1 MRNALFMNKINKN
14 NQFYADMSQKFALIM
29 LLIIMVFI
37 FYIDFKSYMTY
48 SEVLIRQEETQL
60 LSIARIVGDNM
71 NNFLKQE
78 KDKIDVTFA
87 MKNENL
93 TELHSKNKYL
103 LDDSFPLYRGYVL
116 VDENRQIADL
126 VVSGGAVRS
135 NREKI
140 MTGMKQ
146 VSLDKV
152 YRAEIE
158 GKHYSEEDKEYT
170 LYIKKTVMVGE
181 KLYTAVYAVNM
192 SEIYNRIIKP
202 VQINGAG
209 FIYVK
214 DAENTIM
221 MHPYQDE
228 IGTYGFHSVHENT
241 TGDPNAFDD
250 LFRWSNYQ
258 KQVAE
263 GRDVIQAYRLNDGKL
278 IEENMIGAFTKL
290 YIENEEWIV
299 TAVLPMNVLSGP
311 LTQFITMFLLITLII
326 FLLAIIGTAVC
337 MNIVRQGKEIN
348 YLREINSGMEMIQK
362 QSDEIRNYQRV
373 QALGMMASHIA
384 HEFNNFLT
392 PVMVYADLLEADE
405 NISEEN
411 HELLRE
417 MSGSLDQAKQLSTDL
432 LSFARQDTGAKLT
445 YIDLRDETNKA
456 VKIVKRLTPQKI
468 RFESEITEEE
478 IHLYGRKGN
487 IEHILLNLCKNAYD
501 AMENSK
507 TRRLRITLE
516 KSGDEAILSISD
528 TGCGIPDETIER
540 IFEPFYT
547 TKGSRQ
553 GTGLGL
559 SVVRNIV
566 TSMNGVMDVTSSC
579 EGTTFT
585 MRFPVS
591 EEDKENQLNRIA
603 SIKRIAIIYN
613 KKIDIRRINEIFKGS
628 NVTVEYFD
636 HPAAVISLIQKK
648 KDYFGMVISS
658 YHLPLMNGVETLKI
672 VRRFNPEIR
681 LLLATDEKITE
692 FEWYLNNG
700 YFDRHITVQDLYSE
714 LSTLITYN
722 KIPEFPQ
729 PNGE

>member
-1 MRNALFMNKINKN
+1 MNKVNKN
-14 NQFYADMSQKFALIM
+14 NQLYADAAQKFGLIM
-29 LLIIMVFI
+29 LIIIMLFI

-48 SEVLIRQEETQL
+48 SEVLIKQEETQL

-71 NNFLKQE
+71 NNYLRQE
-78 KDKIDVTFA
+78 RDKIDVTFA
-87 MKNENL
+87 RQNDSLSEI
-93 TELHSKNKYL
+93 HSKNKYL

-126 VVSGGAVRS
+126 VVSGGAVKS

-140 MTGMKQ
+140 MKGMKQ
-146 VSLDKV
+146 ASLDKV

-158 GKHYSEEDKEYT
+158 GKQYSEQDKEYT
-170 LYIKKTVMVGE
+170 LYIKKTLKVGE
-181 KLYTAVYAVNM
+181 KMYTAVYAVDM

-214 DAENTIM
+214 DAGNTIM

-241 TGDPNAFDD
+241 TGNPHAFDD

-263 GRDVIQAYRLNDGKL
+263 GRDVIQAYRIHG
-278 IEENMIGAFTKL
+278 EELVPETMIGAFTKL
-290 YIENEEWIV
+290 YIQNEEWIV
-299 TAVLPMNVLSGP
+299 TAVLPMSVLSGP

-326 FLLAIIGTAVC
+326 FFLAIIGTAVC

-348 YLREINSGMEMIQK
+348 YLREINRGMEMIQK
-362 QSDEIRNYQRV
+362 QNDEIRNYQRV
-373 QALGMMASHIA
+373 QSLGMMASHIA

-392 PVMVYADLLEADE
+392 PVMVYADILKGDE
-405 NISEEN
+405 TISEEN
-411 HELLRE
+411 HELLKE

-432 LSFARQDTGAKLT
+432 LRFARQDTGAKLT
-445 YIDLRDETNKA
+445 YMDLRDETYKA
-456 VKIVKRLTPQKI
+456 VKIVKRLTPHRIK
-468 RFESEITEEE
+468 FESDITDEDLH
-478 IHLYGRKGN
+478 IYGRKGN
-487 IEHILLNLCKNAYD
+487 MEHILLNLCKNAYD
-501 AMENSK
+501 AMENAERKHLLISLQK
-507 TRRLRITLE
+507 I
-516 KSGDEAILSISD
+516 GNEAVLSVSD
-528 TGCGIPDETIER
+528 TGCGIPDETIEQ

-559 SVVRNIV
+559 SVVKNIV
-566 TSMNGVMDVTSSC
+566 TSMGGTMNVRSSN
-579 EGTTFT
+579 EGTSFI
-585 MRFPVS
+585 MRFPVT
-591 EEDKENQLNRIA
+591 EETKENKLSRIA
-603 SIKRIAIIYN
+603 GIKRIAVIYN
-613 KKIDIRRINEIFKGS
+613 RKIDIERIDGIFKGS
-628 NVTVEYFD
+628 NYKLEYFD

-648 KDYFGMVISS
+648 RDYFGMVISA
-658 YHLPLMNGVETLKI
+658 YDLPLMNGVETLKI
-672 VRRFNPEIR
+672 VRRLDPEIR
-681 LLLATDEKITE
+681 LILTSEEKMTE

-700 YFDRHITVQDLYSE
+700 YFDRHMTVKDLYNE
-714 LSTLITYN
+714 LNTLITLD
-722 KIPEFPQ
+722 KMPAFPQ

>member
-1 MRNALFMNKINKN
+1 MNKVNKN
-14 NQFYADMSQKFALIM
+14 NQLYADAAQKFGLIM
-29 LLIIMVFI
+29 LIMIMLFI
-37 FYIDFKSYMTY
+37 FYIDYKSYMTY
-48 SEVLIRQEETQL
+48 SEVLIKQEETQL

-71 NNFLKQE
+71 NNYLRQE
-78 KDKIDVTFA
+78 RDKIDVTFA
-87 MKNENL
+87 RQNDSLSEI
-93 TELHSKNKYL
+93 HSKNKYL

-126 VVSGGAVRS
+126 VVSGGAVKS

-140 MTGMKQ
+140 MKGMKQ

-158 GKHYSEEDKEYT
+158 GKQYSEQDKEYT
-170 LYIKKTVMVGE
+170 LYIKKTLKVGE
-181 KLYTAVYAVNM
+181 KMYTAVYAVDM

-214 DAENTIM
+214 DAGNTIM

-241 TGDPNAFDD
+241 TGNPHAFDD

-263 GRDVIQAYRLNDGKL
+263 GRDVIQAYRIHG
-278 IEENMIGAFTKL
+278 EELVPETMIGAFTKL
-290 YIENEEWIV
+290 YIQNEEWIV
-299 TAVLPMNVLSGP
+299 TAVLPMSVLSGP
-311 LTQFITMFLLITLII
+311 LTQFITMFLLITILI
-326 FLLAIIGTAVC
+326 FFLAIIGTAVC

-362 QSDEIRNYQRV
+362 QNDEIRNYQRV
-373 QALGMMASHIA
+373 QSLGMMASHIA

-392 PVMVYADLLEADE
+392 PVMVYADLLKGDE
-405 NISEEN
+405 TISEEN
-411 HELLRE
+411 HELLTE

-432 LSFARQDTGAKLT
+432 LRFARQDTGAKLT
-445 YIDLRDETNKA
+445 YMDLRDETYKA
-456 VKIVKRLTPQKI
+456 VKIVKRLTPHRIK
-468 RFESEITEEE
+468 FESDITDEDLH
-478 IHLYGRKGN
+478 IYGRKGN
-487 IEHILLNLCKNAYD
+487 MEHILLNLCKNAYD
-501 AMENSK
+501 AMENTERKHLLISLQK
-507 TRRLRITLE
+507 N
-516 KSGDEAILSISD
+516 GNEAVLSVSD
-528 TGCGIPDETIER
+528 TGCGIPDETIEQ

-559 SVVRNIV
+559 SVVKNIV
-566 TSMNGVMDVTSSC
+566 TSMGGTMNVRSSN
-579 EGTTFT
+579 EGTSFI
-585 MRFPVS
+585 MRFPVT
-591 EEDKENQLNRIA
+591 EETEENKLSRIA
-603 SIKRIAIIYN
+603 GIKRIAVIYN
-613 KKIDIRRINEIFKGS
+613 RKIDIDRIDGIFKGS
-628 NVTVEYFD
+628 NYKLEYFD

-648 KDYFGMVISS
+648 RDYFGMVISA
-658 YHLPLMNGVETLKI
+658 YDLPLMNGVETLKI
-672 VRRFNPEIR
+672 VRRLDPEIR
-681 LLLATDEKITE
+681 LILTSEEKMTE

-700 YFDRHITVQDLYSE
+700 YFDRHMTVKDLYNE
-714 LSTLITYN
+714 LNTLITLD
-722 KIPEFPQ
+722 KMPGFPQ

>member
-1 MRNALFMNKINKN
+1 
-14 NQFYADMSQKFALIM
+14 
-29 LLIIMVFI
+29 
-37 FYIDFKSYMTY
+37 MTY
-48 SEVLIRQEETQL
+48 SEVLIKQEETQL

-71 NNFLKQE
+71 NNYLRQE
-78 KDKIDVTFA
+78 RDKIDVTFA
-87 MKNENL
+87 RQNDSLSEI
-93 TELHSKNKYL
+93 HSKNKYL

-126 VVSGGAVRS
+126 VVSGGAVKS

-140 MTGMKQ
+140 MKGMKQ

-158 GKHYSEEDKEYT
+158 GKQYSEQDKEYT
-170 LYIKKTVMVGE
+170 LYIKKTLKVGE
-181 KLYTAVYAVNM
+181 KMYTAVYAVDM

-214 DAENTIM
+214 DAGNTIM

-241 TGDPNAFDD
+241 TGNPHAFDD

-263 GRDVIQAYRLNDGKL
+263 GRDVIQAYRIHG
-278 IEENMIGAFTKL
+278 EELVPETMIGAFTKL
-290 YIENEEWIV
+290 YIQNEEWIV
-299 TAVLPMNVLSGP
+299 TAVLPMSVLSGP
-311 LTQFITMFLLITLII
+311 LTQFITMFLLITILIL
-326 FLLAIIGTAVC
+326 FLAIIGTAVC

-362 QSDEIRNYQRV
+362 QNDEIRNYQRV
-373 QALGMMASHIA
+373 QSLGMMASHIA

-392 PVMVYADLLEADE
+392 PVMVYADLLKGDE
-405 NISEEN
+405 TISEEN
-411 HELLRE
+411 HELLTE

-432 LSFARQDTGAKLT
+432 LRFARQDTGAKLT
-445 YIDLRDETNKA
+445 YMDLRDETYKA
-456 VKIVKRLTPQKI
+456 VKIVKRLTPHRIK
-468 RFESEITEEE
+468 FESDITDEDLH
-478 IHLYGRKGN
+478 IYGRKGN
-487 IEHILLNLCKNAYD
+487 MEHILLNLCKNAYD
-501 AMENSK
+501 AMENTERKHLLISLQK
-507 TRRLRITLE
+507 N
-516 KSGDEAILSISD
+516 GNEAVLSVSD
-528 TGCGIPDETIER
+528 TGCGIPDETIEQ

-559 SVVRNIV
+559 SVVKNIV
-566 TSMNGVMDVTSSC
+566 TSMGGTMNVRSSN
-579 EGTTFT
+579 EGTSFI
-585 MRFPVS
+585 MRFPVT
-591 EEDKENQLNRIA
+591 EETEENKLSRIA
-603 SIKRIAIIYN
+603 GIKRIAVIYN
-613 KKIDIRRINEIFKGS
+613 RKIDIDRIDGIFKGS
-628 NVTVEYFD
+628 NYKLEYFD

-648 KDYFGMVISS
+648 RDYFGMVISA
-658 YHLPLMNGVETLKI
+658 YDLPLMNGVETLKI
-672 VRRFNPEIR
+672 VRRLDPEIR
-681 LLLATDEKITE
+681 LILTSEEKMTE

-700 YFDRHITVQDLYSE
+700 YFDRHMTVKDLYNE
-714 LSTLITYN
+714 LNTLITLD
-722 KIPEFPQ
+722 KMPGFPQ

>member
-1 MRNALFMNKINKN
+1 MNKINKN
-14 NQFYADMSQKFALIM
+14 NQLYADVAQKFGLIM
-29 LLIIMVFI
+29 LCIIMIFI

-48 SEVLIRQEETQL
+48 SEVLIQQEETQL

-71 NNFLKQE
+71 NNYLKQE
-78 KDKIDVTFA
+78 RDKIDVTFA
-87 MKNENL
+87 RQNDSLNEI
-93 TELHSKNKYL
+93 HSKNKYL
-103 LDDSFPLYRGYVL
+103 LDDSYPLYRGYVL
-116 VDENRQIADL
+116 VDENRNIADII
-126 VVSGGAVRS
+126 VSGGAVKS
-135 NREKI
+135 KREKI
-140 MTGMKQ
+140 INGMKQ

-170 LYIKKTVMVGE
+170 LYIKKTLKVGE

-214 DAENTIM
+214 DAANTIM

-228 IGTYGFHSVHENT
+228 IGTYGFHTVHENT
-241 TGDPNAFDD
+241 TGNANAFDD

-263 GRDVIQAYRLNDGKL
+263 GRDVIQAYRLYNGEL
-278 IEENMIGAFTKL
+278 VPETMIGAFTKL
-290 YIENEEWIV
+290 YIQNEEWTV

-337 MNIVRQGKEIN
+337 MNIVRQGKEID

-373 QALGMMASHIA
+373 QSLGMMASHIA

-392 PVMVYADLLEADE
+392 PVMVYVDLLEGDDS
-405 NISEEN
+405 ISEEN

-445 YIDLRDETNKA
+445 YIDLRDETKKA

-468 RFESEITEEE
+468 RFESEITEED

-501 AMENSK
+501 AMDNAK
-507 TRRLRITLE
+507 IRRLSISLKKT
-516 KSGDEAILSISD
+516 GDEAVLSVSD

-566 TSMNGVMDVTSSC
+566 TSMDGVMDVQSSS
-579 EGTTFT
+579 EGTTFI
-585 MRFPVS
+585 MRFPLNV
-591 EEDKENQLNRIA
+591 EDKEKQLSRIA

-613 KKIDIRRINEIFKGS
+613 KKIDIGRIEEIFKGS
-628 NVTVEYFD
+628 NVRVEYFD

-648 KDYFGMVISS
+648 KNYFGMVISS
-658 YHLPLMNGVETLKI
+658 YDLPLMNGVETLKI
-672 VRRFNPEIR
+672 VRRLEPEIR
-681 LLLATDEKITE
+681 LILTTDEKITE

-714 LSTLITYN
+714 LSALITIN
-722 KIPEFPQ
+722 RIPDFPQ

>member
-1 MRNALFMNKINKN
+1 MNRINKY
-14 NQFYADMSQKFALIM
+14 NQIYADVAQKFGLIM
-29 LLIIMVFI
+29 LAIIMLFI

-48 SEVLIRQEETQL
+48 SEVLIKQEETQL

-71 NNFLKQE
+71 NNYLKQE
-78 KDKIDVTFA
+78 RDKIDVTFA
-87 MKNENL
+87 RQNESL
-93 TELHSKNKYL
+93 TEIHSKNKYL

-126 VVSGGAVRS
+126 VVSGGNIKK

-140 MTGMKQ
+140 ITGMKQ

-158 GKHYSEEDKEYT
+158 GKHYSEADKEYT
-170 LYIKKTVMVGE
+170 LYIKKTLKVGE
-181 KLYTAVYAVNM
+181 KMYTAIYAVNM

-214 DAENTIM
+214 DAANTIM
-221 MHPYQDE
+221 MHPHQDE
-228 IGTYGFHSVHENT
+228 IGTYGFHTVHENT
-241 TGDPNAFDD
+241 TGNPNAFDD
-250 LFRWSNYQ
+250 LFRWTNYQ

-263 GRDVIQAYRLNDGKL
+263 GYDVIQSYRLYN
-278 IEENMIGAFTKL
+278 EELVPESMIGAFTKL
-290 YIENEEWIV
+290 YIQNEEWTV

-373 QALGMMASHIA
+373 QSLGMMASHIA

-392 PVMVYADLLEADE
+392 PVMVYVDLLEGDE
-405 NISEEN
+405 TISDEN
-411 HELLRE
+411 HELLKE

-432 LSFARQDTGAKLT
+432 LSFARQDTGAKLSFM
-445 YIDLRDETNKA
+445 DLRDETSKA

-468 RFESEITEEE
+468 KFESEITEED
-478 IHLYGRKGN
+478 IYLYGRKGN

-501 AMENSK
+501 AMEGAAI
-507 TRRLRITLE
+507 RRLRITLQ
-516 KSGDEAILSISD
+516 KKDDEAVLSVSD

-559 SVVRNIV
+559 SVVKNIV
-566 TSMNGVMDVTSSC
+566 TSMGGTMDVRSSN
-579 EGTTFT
+579 EGTTFI
-585 MRFPVS
+585 MRFPVT
-591 EEDKENQLNRIA
+591 EDTKENQISRIA
-603 SIKRIAIIYN
+603 AIKRIAIIYN
-613 KKIDIRRINEIFKGS
+613 KKINIERIEEIFKGS
-628 NVTVEYFD
+628 TYRVEYFD

-648 KDYFGMVISS
+648 KNYYGMVISA
-658 YHLPLMNGVETLKI
+658 YDLPLMNGVETLKI
-672 VRRFNPEIR
+672 VRRLEPEIR
-681 LLLATDEKITE
+681 LILTSDEKITE

-700 YFDRHITVQDLYSE
+700 YFDRHITVKELYKE
-714 LSTLITYN
+714 LNTLISLD
-722 KIPEFPQ
+722 KMPDFPQ

>member
-1 MRNALFMNKINKN
+1 MNKVNKN
-14 NQFYADMSQKFALIM
+14 NQLYADAAQKFGLIM
-29 LLIIMVFI
+29 LIIIMLFI
-37 FYIDFKSYMTY
+37 FYIDYKSYMTY
-48 SEVLIRQEETQL
+48 SEVLIKQEETQL

-71 NNFLKQE
+71 NNYLRQE
-78 KDKIDVTFA
+78 RDKIDVTFA
-87 MKNENL
+87 RQNDSLSEI
-93 TELHSKNKYL
+93 HSKNKYL

-126 VVSGGAVRS
+126 VVSGGAVKS

-140 MTGMKQ
+140 MKGMKQ

-158 GKHYSEEDKEYT
+158 GKQYSEQDKEYT
-170 LYIKKTVMVGE
+170 LYIKKTLKVGE
-181 KLYTAVYAVNM
+181 KMYTAVYAVDM

-214 DAENTIM
+214 DAGNTIM

-241 TGDPNAFDD
+241 TGNPHAFDD

-263 GRDVIQAYRLNDGKL
+263 GRDVIQAYRIHG
-278 IEENMIGAFTKL
+278 EELVPETMIGAFTKL
-290 YIENEEWIV
+290 YIQNEEWIV
-299 TAVLPMNVLSGP
+299 TAVLPMSVLSGP
-311 LTQFITMFLLITLII
+311 LTQFITMFLLITILI
-326 FLLAIIGTAVC
+326 FFLAIIGTAVC

-362 QSDEIRNYQRV
+362 QNDEIRNYQRV
-373 QALGMMASHIA
+373 QSLGMMASHIA

-392 PVMVYADLLEADE
+392 PVMVYADLLKGDE
-405 NISEEN
+405 TISEEN
-411 HELLRE
+411 HELLTE

-432 LSFARQDTGAKLT
+432 LRFARQDTGAKLT
-445 YIDLRDETNKA
+445 YMDLRDETYKA
-456 VKIVKRLTPQKI
+456 VKIVKRLTPHRIK
-468 RFESEITEEE
+468 FESDITDEDLH
-478 IHLYGRKGN
+478 IYGRKGN
-487 IEHILLNLCKNAYD
+487 MEHILLNLCKNAYD
-501 AMENSK
+501 AMENTERKHLLISLQK
-507 TRRLRITLE
+507 N
-516 KSGDEAILSISD
+516 GNEAVLSVSD
-528 TGCGIPDETIER
+528 TGCGIPDETIEQ

-559 SVVRNIV
+559 SVVKNIV
-566 TSMNGVMDVTSSC
+566 TSMGGTMNVRSSN
-579 EGTTFT
+579 EGTSFI
-585 MRFPVS
+585 MRFPVT
-591 EEDKENQLNRIA
+591 EETEENKLSRIA
-603 SIKRIAIIYN
+603 VIKRIAVIYN
-613 KKIDIRRINEIFKGS
+613 RKIDIDRIDGIFKGS
-628 NVTVEYFD
+628 NYKLEYFD

-648 KDYFGMVISS
+648 RDYFGMVISA
-658 YHLPLMNGVETLKI
+658 YDLPLMNGVETLKI
-672 VRRFNPEIR
+672 VRRLDPEIR
-681 LLLATDEKITE
+681 LILTSEEKMTE

-700 YFDRHITVQDLYSE
+700 YFDRHMTVKDLYNE
-714 LSTLITYN
+714 LNTLITLD
-722 KIPEFPQ
+722 KMPAFPQ

>member
-1 MRNALFMNKINKN
+1 MNKVNKN
-14 NQFYADMSQKFALIM
+14 NQLYADAAQKFGLIM
-29 LLIIMVFI
+29 LIIIMLFI

-48 SEVLIRQEETQL
+48 SEVLIKQEETQL

-71 NNFLKQE
+71 NNYLRQE
-78 KDKIDVTFA
+78 RDKIDVTFA
-87 MKNENL
+87 RQNDSLSEI
-93 TELHSKNKYL
+93 HSKNKYL

-116 VDENRQIADL
+116 VDENRQIVDL
-126 VVSGGAVRS
+126 VVSGGAVKS

-140 MTGMKQ
+140 MKGMKQ

-158 GKHYSEEDKEYT
+158 GKQYSEQDKEYT
-170 LYIKKTVMVGE
+170 LYIKKTLKVGE
-181 KLYTAVYAVNM
+181 KMYTAVYAVDM

-214 DAENTIM
+214 DAGNTIM

-241 TGDPNAFDD
+241 TGNPHAFDD

-263 GRDVIQAYRLNDGKL
+263 GRDVIQAYRIHG
-278 IEENMIGAFTKL
+278 EELVPETMIGAFTKL
-290 YIENEEWIV
+290 YIQNEEWVV
-299 TAVLPMNVLSGP
+299 TAVLPMSVLSGP

-326 FLLAIIGTAVC
+326 FFLAIIGTAVC

-362 QSDEIRNYQRV
+362 QNDEIRNYQRV
-373 QALGMMASHIA
+373 QSLGMMASHIA

-392 PVMVYADLLEADE
+392 PVMVYADLLKGDE
-405 NISEEN
+405 TISEEN
-411 HELLRE
+411 HELLKE

-432 LSFARQDTGAKLT
+432 LRFARQDTGAKLT
-445 YIDLRDETNKA
+445 YMDLRDEIYKA
-456 VKIVKRLTPQKI
+456 VKIVKRLTPHRIK
-468 RFESEITEEE
+468 FESDITDEDLH
-478 IHLYGRKGN
+478 IYGRKGN
-487 IEHILLNLCKNAYD
+487 MEHILLNLCKNAYD
-501 AMENSK
+501 AMENAERKHLLISLQK
-507 TRRLRITLE
+507 I
-516 KSGDEAILSISD
+516 GNEAVLSVSD
-528 TGCGIPDETIER
+528 TGCGIPDETIEQ

-559 SVVRNIV
+559 SVVKNIV
-566 TSMNGVMDVTSSC
+566 TSMGGSMNVRSSN
-579 EGTTFT
+579 EGTSFI
-585 MRFPVS
+585 MRFPVT
-591 EEDKENQLNRIA
+591 EETEENKLSRIA
-603 SIKRIAIIYN
+603 GIKRIAVIYN
-613 KKIDIRRINEIFKGS
+613 RKIDIERIDGIFKGS
-628 NVTVEYFD
+628 NYKLEYFD

-648 KDYFGMVISS
+648 RDYFGMVISA
-658 YHLPLMNGVETLKI
+658 YDLPLMNGVETLKI
-672 VRRFNPEIR
+672 VRRLDPEIR
-681 LLLATDEKITE
+681 LILTSEEKMTE

-700 YFDRHITVQDLYSE
+700 YFDRHMTVKDLYNE
-714 LSTLITYN
+714 LNTLITLD
-722 KIPEFPQ
+722 KMPAFPQ